1 MKWGN
6 RYLIRWVMLLYV
18 QSFYLDGFVNT
29 EIYLD
34 GEGNPTEFNKE

>member
-1 MKWGN
+1 MGQPISN
-6 RYLIRWVMLLYV
+6 TLGYASIV